1 MNPDTLV
8 QLAQKSLRVTIG
20 ATATLIE
27 TLQDPQQRE
36 ANLSRLKTDLG
47 QMTDEWEVKGET
59 TEREARSYVDSL
71 ISQASSRVNTAVSPE
86 PRTVSTTATSIAP
99 PIAPDVQQDLQ
110 ELTQQIAALRA
121 ELEKLRE

>member
-47 QMTDEWEVKGET
+47 QMTDEWEVKGES
-59 TEREARSYVDSL
+59 TEREARSFVDSL
-71 ISQASSRVNTAVSPE
+71 LNQASSRVNTATSPE
-86 PRTVSTTATSIAP
+86 PRTVSTTAA

-110 ELTQQIAALRA
+110 ELTNQIAALRA

>member
-20 ATATLIE
+20 ATATLLE

-36 ANLSRLKTDLG
+36 ANLSRLKTDLS
-47 QMTDEWEVKGET
+47 QMTDEWEVKGES
-59 TEREARSYVDSL
+59 TEREARSFVDTL
-71 ISQASSRVNTAVSPE
+71 LSQASNRVNTAVSTE
-86 PRTVSTTATSIAP
+86 PRTVSTVSTTAA

>member
-47 QMTDEWEVKGET
+47 QMTDEWEVKGES
-59 TEREARSYVDSL
+59 TEREARSFVDSL
-71 ISQASSRVNTAVSPE
+71 LNQASSRVSTTVSTE
-86 PRTVSTTATSIAP
+86 SRTVSTTAA

-110 ELTQQIAALRA
+110 ELTTQIAALRA

>member
-20 ATATLIE
+20 ATATLLE

-36 ANLSRLKTDLG
+36 ANLSRLKTDLS

-59 TEREARSYVDSL
+59 TEREARSFVDSL
-71 ISQASSRVNTAVSPE
+71 LSQASSRVNTAVSNE
-86 PRTVSTTATSIAP
+86 PRTVSTTVSTTAT

>member
-20 ATATLIE
+20 ATATLLE

-36 ANLSRLKTDLG
+36 ANLSRLKTDLS
-47 QMTDEWEVKGET
+47 QMTDEWEVKGES
-59 TEREARSYVDSL
+59 TEREARSFVDTL
-71 ISQASSRVNTAVSPE
+71 LSQASNRVNTAVSTE
-86 PRTVSTTATSIAP
+86 PRTVSTTVSTTAA

>member
-71 ISQASSRVNTAVSPE
+71 ISQASSRVNTVVSPE

>member
-20 ATATLIE
+20 ATATLLE

-36 ANLSRLKTDLG
+36 ANLSRLKTDLS
-47 QMTDEWEVKGET
+47 QMTDEWEVKGES
-59 TEREARSYVDSL
+59 TEREARSFVDTL
-71 ISQASSRVNTAVSPE
+71 LSQASNRVSTAVSTE
-86 PRTVSTTATSIAP
+86 PRTVSTTVVATVT

>member
-8 QLAQKSLRVTIG
+8 QLAQKSLRVTLG
-20 ATATLIE
+20 ATATLLE

-36 ANLSRLKTDLG
+36 ANLSRLKTDLS
-47 QMTDEWEVKGET
+47 QMTDEWEVKGES
-59 TEREARSYVDSL
+59 TEREARSFVDTL
-71 ISQASSRVNTAVSPE
+71 LSQASNRVNTAVSTE
-86 PRTVSTTATSIAP
+86 PRTVSTTVSTTVA